1 MKFKDVLKEGFGKEI
16 IIYGIKKGDPDYM
29 SDIIMVWPKGK
40 PKPNEKQMEKIKEIG
55 KKKGY
60 DRFDVR
66 TVDLSTPP
74 DFKKA
79 INV

>member
-40 PKPNEKQMEKIKEIG
+40 PKPTKTNGKNKRDRKEE
-55 KKKGY
+55 
-60 DRFDVR
+60 R
-66 TVDLSTPP
+66 L
-74 DFKKA
+74 
-79 INV
+79 